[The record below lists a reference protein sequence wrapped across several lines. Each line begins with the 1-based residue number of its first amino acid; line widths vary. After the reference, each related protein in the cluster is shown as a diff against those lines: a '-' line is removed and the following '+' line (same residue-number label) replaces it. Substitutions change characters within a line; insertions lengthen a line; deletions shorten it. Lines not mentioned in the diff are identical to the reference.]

1 MNALPIQGLTSKP
14 LGLTCLNLTP
24 TVGDPVLTND
34 KNLAPDRDD
43 NLISSGSGRRVT
55 GVATRGL

>member
-1 MNALPIQGLTSKP
+1 
-14 LGLTCLNLTP
+14 LTCLNLTP
-24 TVGDPVLTND
+24 TVGNLELTND

-43 NLISSGSGRRVT
+43 NLISSGFGRRVT